1 METLIIRLDKSVSK
15 SKVKEVLK
23 LVKGIESISEKLT
36 RADYELLANKILLRE
51 MKKADKGALMDYEE
65 GKKAFGEIK
74 KNLVK

>member
-1 METLIIRLDKSVSK
+1 M
-15 SKVKEVLK
+15 
-23 LVKGIESISEKLT
+23 VKGIESISEKLT

-65 GKKAFGEIK
+65 GKKAFGAIK

>member
-51 MKKADKGALMDYEE
+51 MKKADKGALMDYAE
-65 GKKAFGEIK
+65 GKKAFGAIK

>member
-36 RADYELLANKILLRE
+36 RADYELLADKILLRE
-51 MKKADKGALMDYEE
+51 MKKADKGALMDHTE
-65 GKKAFGEIK
+65 GKKAFGAIK

>member
-15 SKVKEVLK
+15 SKVKEILK

-36 RADYELLANKILLRE
+36 RADYELLADKILVRE
-51 MKKADKGALMDYEE
+51 MKKADKSALIDHAE
-65 GKKAFGEIK
+65 GKKTFSAIK

>member
-23 LVKGIESISEKLT
+23 LVKGIESVSEKLT
-36 RADYELLANKILLRE
+36 RADYELLADKILLRE

-65 GKKAFGEIK
+65 GKKAFGAIK